1 MSSSTIYVKLFNQFK
16 EITDAARSAV
26 SRHILHLLEG
36 FRVSGEHDKKLV
48 ELYDEWQA
56 GCRAAAGALNRDL
69 YPNEKTT
76 MPKMPV
82 DDDDHRPCRQ
92 MAAVLIERALYD
104 EHVAGKWFDTAAEN
118 IKKNPNCAN
127 HRSSCACKMALE
139 GWTYASNKMQAQLLK
154 AFYDAHSDVD
164 KHEDYLD
171 AVHAVAR
178 RYGRTF
184 EQQME
189 REKTMKQTAAAF
201 LAGSAAQKPK
211 KHEGCVFI
219 CYQDLNQ
226 ADLEEYNLH
235 GWYKVTKTA
244 ECYEFML
251 VETPFQDPVWRR
263 AVADKKVTKF
273 PLTKMMGVG
282 TTSFQNVTPDK
293 IHQV

>member
-1 MSSSTIYVKLFNQFK
+1 MSSTLHVKLFNQFK

-26 SRHILHLLEG
+26 SRHILPLLEG
-36 FRVSGEHDKKLV
+36 FRVSSEHDKMLTD
-48 ELYDEWQA
+48 LYEEWQA
-56 GCRAAAGALNRDL
+56 GCRAAGGALQRTL
-69 YPNEKTT
+69 YPNEYQP
-76 MPKMPV
+76 MPNMPV
-82 DDDDHRPCRQ
+82 DDEEHKPCRQ
-92 MAAVLIERALYD
+92 MAAVLIERTVYD
-104 EHVAGKWFDTAAEN
+104 EHIAGRWFDAAAEN
-118 IKKNPNCAN
+118 IKNHPNCAN
-127 HRSSCACKMALE
+127 HRSSCACKMALS
-139 GWTYASNKMQAQLLK
+139 GWTHASNKMQAQLLK

-171 AVHAVAR
+171 AVHAVAK

-189 REKTMKQTAAAF
+189 REKTMKQTADTF
-201 LAGSAAQKPK
+201 LAGSTAKKPK
-211 KHEGCVFI
+211 KHEECVFI

-263 AVADKKVTKF
+263 AVADKKVTKI

-282 TTSFQNVTPDK
+282 STSFQNVVPDK
-293 IHQV
+293 IQMG